1 MEYPWKFYEKSV
13 GMWVIE
19 SNRSVFTFPLDTKEL
34 DIDSVSRGYF
44 HYFDDVML
52 ALQNFF
58 AVKAVEYPPGTV
70 VVESPIPLDLY
81 QTKLRIFEAWRED
94 VKHCDLWAPGAIFT
108 GLTDVA
114 VQTNDGK
121 MVRAQLPDAVK
132 MMFSGVPGS
141 DQYALV
147 LSTNCDIWLEKTI
160 SGKDNAT
167 GPVNA
172 MKLKNAL
179 EKAANALDGKV
190 VHYATEYVG
199 VDINENGFGAK

>member
-1 MEYPWKFYEKSV
+1 
-13 GMWVIE
+13 MWVIE

-34 DIDSVSRGYF
+34 DLDSVSREYF

-58 AVKAVEYPPGTV
+58 AVKAVEYPPGKV

-121 MVRAQLPDAVK
+121 MVRAQLPDAIK

-147 LSTNCDIWLEKTI
+147 LSTNCDIWLGKTI

-167 GPVNA
+167 GLVNS
-172 MKLKNAL
+172 MKLKDAL

-190 VHYATEYVG
+190 VHYATEYG
-199 VDINENGFGAK
+199 EVDVNEQGFKVK

>member
-1 MEYPWKFYEKSV
+1 MSLRFPWIRKTWTS
-13 GMWVIE
+13 
-19 SNRSVFTFPLDTKEL
+19 TA
-34 DIDSVSRGYF
+34 F
-44 HYFDDVML
+44 HG
-52 ALQNFF
+52 NISTISTTSCSPCRIIF
-58 AVKAVEYPPGTV
+58 AVKAVQYPPGTV

-94 VKHCDLWAPGAIFT
+94 IKHCDQWAPGAIFT
-108 GLTDVA
+108 GLADVA

-121 MVRAQLPDAVK
+121 MIRAQLPDAIK

-167 GPVNA
+167 GIANA
-172 MKLKNAL
+172 MRLKNAL
-179 EKAANALDGKV
+179 AGAAKALDGKV
-190 VHYATEYVG
+190 VHYATEYGEVN
-199 VDINENGFGAK
+199 VNEQGFGAK